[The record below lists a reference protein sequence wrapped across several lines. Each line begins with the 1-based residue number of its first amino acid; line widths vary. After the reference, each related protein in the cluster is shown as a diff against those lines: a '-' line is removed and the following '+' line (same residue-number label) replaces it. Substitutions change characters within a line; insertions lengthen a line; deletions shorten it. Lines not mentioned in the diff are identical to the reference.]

1 MGQSESESVNRGAGQ
16 AAQPTRVCVVGL
28 GHWGPNIVRA
38 VEQHPDATV
47 VAAVEP
53 SPDRRKLV
61 SEKIPG
67 LPIVDSFQVALAQHQ
82 FDAVVVAV
90 PTEFHFQIGMQAL
103 EAGKHLLVEKPL
115 ALNSQEALEL
125 CDEAERQKL
134 TLMTGHI
141 FLYNEG
147 IIELKNIVDRG
158 DLGNLFYIHALRTN
172 LGPFRSDVNALWDLA
187 SHDISIFNYIYGS
200 LPMSVTCS
208 AYNMLGRPVED
219 IAQGVLHYSNNR
231 VAAFFV
237 SWLDPQKK
245 REITVVGDRQMLTFD
260 DMQAERPLKIFDKGV
275 AVSKIPEYTDTFNN
289 FRMSV
294 RDGSFTEPQVNTSSP
309 LKNECCHFIDCVRSK
324 KTPKTDGHNGLDV
337 VRVLEALSRSANEGG
352 RPVSLWRSP
361 RVRSSGSSLSTDST
375 DFKDLNKVSI

>member
-1 MGQSESESVNRGAGQ
+1 MGKSKSEPVSTDGCKTS
-16 AAQPTRVCVVGL
+16 QPTRVCVVGL

-38 VEQHPDATV
+38 IEEHPKARV
-47 VAAVEP
+47 VVAVEP
-53 SPDRRKLV
+53 APERRKLV
-61 SEKIPG
+61 SEKLTG
-67 LPIVDSFQVALAQHQ
+67 LPIVESFQVALAEHD
-82 FDAVVVAV
+82 FEAVVVAV

-103 EAGKHLLVEKPL
+103 EAGKHILVEKPL

-125 CDEAERQKL
+125 CDEAERRKL

-141 FLYNEG
+141 FLFNEG
-147 IIELKNIVDRG
+147 ILELKKIVDRG
-158 DLGNLFYIHALRTN
+158 DLGNLFYVHALRTN

-187 SHDISIFNYIYGS
+187 SHDISIFNYIFGS

-260 DMQAERPLKIFDKGV
+260 DMRPERPLKIFDKGV
-275 AVSKIPEYTDTFNN
+275 AVSKIPAYTDTFNN
-289 FRMSV
+289 FRIAV
-294 RDGSFTEPQVNTSSP
+294 REGSFTEPQVTTGSP
-309 LKNECCHFIDCVRSK
+309 LKNECLHFIDSVRGR
-324 KTPKTDGHNGLDV
+324 TVPRTDGHNGLDV

-352 RPVSLWRSP
+352 RPVSLWRSQRAKP
-361 RVRSSGSSLSTDST
+361 VESSLSSGVA
-375 DFKDLNKVSI
+375 DFKDLNKVSV